1 MNGRVG
7 AVATVSPVDTTY
19 SVRYREYVEAIWEIE
34 EEGIPVIQA
43 RIADWLGVSRASVS
57 EMVHRMADEG
67 LVTLEGEIKLT
78 EEGRHL
84 AAVVVRRHRLAER
97 FLSEVLKLPWAK
109 VHAEA
114 EVWETTISDDVEAA
128 MWAIMEDPK
137 TCPHGNPIPGAGYK
151 PPKMKPIASMD
162 QGETLVLERISEELE
177 LDPEMMG
184 YLDQSGLRPGAVV
197 ELRQRDPHGA
207 VTAAVNGQQVGI
219 GAFAAERLF
228 VALAPEA

>member
-1 MNGRVG
+1 M
-7 AVATVSPVDTTY
+7 DTTY

-43 RIADWLGVSRASVS
+43 RVAEWLGVSRASVS

-67 LVTLEGEIKLT
+67 LVVLDGEIRLT
-78 EEGRHL
+78 DEGRHL

-114 EVWETTISDDVEAA
+114 EVWETTISDDVEKA
-128 MWAIMEDPK
+128 MWAVMEDPK

-151 PPKMKPIASMD
+151 PPLMKPIAEMTT
-162 QGETLVLERISEELE
+162 GEVLRLERISEELE
-177 LDPEMMG
+177 LDSEMMR
-184 YLDQSGLRPGAVV
+184 YLDEAGLRPDAKV
-197 ELRQRDPHGA
+197 EVLSRDPHGA
-207 VTAAVNGQQVGI
+207 LTVNVNGTPVGL
-219 GAFAAERLF
+219 GVHASERLF
-228 VALAPEA
+228 VAIS

>member
-1 MNGRVG
+1 
-7 AVATVSPVDTTY
+7 VDTTY

-67 LVTLEGEIKLT
+67 LVNIEGEIKLT
-78 EEGRHL
+78 TEGKHL

-128 MWAIMEDPK
+128 MWAVMDDPK

-151 PPKMKPIASMD
+151 PPKMKPLSQMVE
-162 QGETLVLERISEELE
+162 GESLRLERISEELE
-177 LDPEMMG
+177 LDADMMR
-184 YLDQSGLRPGAVV
+184 YLDEADLRPDAQV
-197 ELRQRDPHGA
+197 ELVAKDPHGA
-207 VTAAVNGQQVGI
+207 LTIKVNGDPVGV
-219 GAFAAERLF
+219 GAHAAERLF
-228 VALAPEA
+228 VALP